1 MAAWE
6 PLYTPPRDRNIRVLV
21 RFYRD
26 FACFSVTAPRE
37 QKGSEM
43 DPTWCQK
50 EAKWYP
56 KEPQGR
62 QLDPKESQKRARW
75 SPKRAKGS
83 PKGAKRQPNG
93 VRGSGVKTK
102 EIECDI
108 VLKHE
113 GGKLGSPLLL

>member
-6 PLYTPPRDRNIRVLV
+6 PLYTPPRDRNICVLV
-21 RFYRD
+21 RFYCD
-26 FACFSVTAPRE
+26 FACLSVTAPRE